1 MYKKTMNA
9 AKLIGIGAAVGMVT
23 YCVGS
28 KMSSNKKCIKRKA
41 GKAIHAMEDIVD
53 GIQYMFK

>member
-9 AKLIGIGAAVGMVT
+9 AKLIGIGAAVGMAT

-28 KMSSNKKCIKRKA
+28 KMYGNKKCIKRKA